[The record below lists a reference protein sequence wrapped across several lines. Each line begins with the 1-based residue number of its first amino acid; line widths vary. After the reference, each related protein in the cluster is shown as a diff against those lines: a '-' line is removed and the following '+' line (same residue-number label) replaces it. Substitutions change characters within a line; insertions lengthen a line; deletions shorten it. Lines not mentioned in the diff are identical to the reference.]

1 MCKLLLELGAEV
13 CGYALKP
20 EKGETLFKLS
30 GIEGKIK
37 SIYGDIRDLDFF
49 MGSVKDFRPD
59 IMIHM
64 AAQPIVRESYKN
76 PVDTYGT
83 NVMGTVN
90 MLEAVRRCSS
100 IRSVVN
106 VTTDKVYQNNE
117 QEIGYCEDDVLNGYD
132 PYSNS
137 KSCSELV
144 TSSYSN
150 SFLRDLGIGVS
161 TCRAGNVLGGGDFAV
176 DRIIPDCYAAVSSG
190 KKIVVRNPDSVRPYQ
205 HVLDP
210 VCAYL
215 MVAHRQYEDLSF
227 AGAYNIGPDGKDNIK
242 TGSLVEMF
250 CRHWGN
256 GSDWTVQREKDA
268 PHEAK
273 YLYLNCEKAKRILG
287 WKPIWG
293 IEDTIAYTVQWYQ
306 RFYAGDDMP
315 KCMEAQIGDFMKS
328 GGQV

>member
-20 EKGETLFKLS
+20 ENDETLFKLS
-30 GIEGKIK
+30 GIEK
-37 SIYGDIRDLDFF
+37 SVQNIYGDIRDLDLLEC
-49 MGSVKDFRPD
+49 SVNNFRPD
-59 IMIHM
+59 IVIHM

-76 PVDTYGT
+76 PVDTYST

-90 MLEAVRRCSS
+90 ILETVRKCSS

-117 QEIGYCEDDVLNGYD
+117 QRMGYCEDDVLNGYD

-150 SFLRDLGIGVS
+150 SFFRDMCVAVS

-176 DRIIPDCYAAVSSG
+176 DRIIPDCYAAARLGEKV
-190 KKIVVRNPDSVRPYQ
+190 IVRNPDSVRPYQ
-205 HVLDP
+205 HVLDS

-215 MVAHRQYEDLSF
+215 LVAHKQYGDLSF
-227 AGAYNIGPDGKDNIK
+227 AGAYNIGPNSKDNIK
-242 TGSLVEMF
+242 TGNLVEMF
-250 CRHWGN
+250 CRQWGN
-256 GSDWTVQREKDA
+256 GSDWIIQKERDA

-273 YLYLNCEKAKRILG
+273 YLYLDCEKAKRILG
-287 WKPIWG
+287 WKPVWG
-293 IEDTIAYTVQWYQ
+293 IKETVAYTVQWYKV
-306 RFYAGDDMP
+306 YCAGSGIP
-315 KCMEAQIGDFMKS
+315 ECMENQIYDFMKS